1 VIVIFCIE
9 NGIDFMDLAGNV
21 SIRPGQGD
29 PGRKHLKEIEQACPT
44 RKCAAALLIAIFAL
58 VFEPQA
64 LDGITI
70 QVMLVFAFCNDEVF
84 EAGSLVVEFPGVAE
98 IARPARARGLC
109 NISDIRIVDRLA
121 IRAGEDGNVAHLV
134 VAVESND
141 GVLKALVMGEG
152 PNLLAFILGLEL
164 ANLTQARVRLSI
176 RHAQAEP
183 ENLRSGLPG
192 GGERSDAKD

>member
-1 VIVIFCIE
+1 VLRHESLMEYRKGAAPKFI
-9 NGIDFMDLAGNV
+9 LARRG
-21 SIRPGQGD
+21 STTRPGQGD
-29 PGRKHLKEIEQACPT
+29 QGRKQLKEIEQACPT

-70 QVMLVFAFCNDEVF
+70 QVVLVFAFCN
-84 EAGSLVVEFPGVAE
+84 

-109 NISDIRIVDRLA
+109 NVSDIRVVDRLA

-141 GVLKALVMGEG
+141 RVLKALVMGEC

-192 GGERSDAKD
+192 SERSDAKE